1 MTPFVAPR
9 PRQPLVVGPAI
20 VAPLLLV
27 LSGLLRVVDG
37 LDGSY
42 GGAVRE
48 VGLAMLLFA
57 FVLLGLVAIGLAR
70 VLAGRRSPVPSGLRT
85 AALVSGTSGA
95 AASAWT
101 VLGHLYPA
109 IADVTPPAVPVG
121 VVGPGLLG
129 LGAVGMLVLLT
140 AVPRGGQDARTEPGV
155 RYALAYERTDHTRLV
170 APPLGGVSCTSQTP
184 PPRPCLVSPSADEP

>member
-1 MTPFVAPR
+1 MTPFVAPA

-37 LDGSY
+37 MDGSY

-57 FVLLGLVAIGLAR
+57 FMLLGLVVLGLAR

-85 AALVSGTSGA
+85 AVLVSGTTGA
-95 AASAWT
+95 
-101 VLGHLYPA
+101 G
-109 IADVTPPAVPVG
+109 
-121 VVGPGLLG
+121 
-129 LGAVGMLVLLT
+129 
-140 AVPRGGQDARTEPGV
+140 
-155 RYALAYERTDHTRLV
+155 ALARLRTR
-170 APPLGGVSCTSQTP
+170 
-184 PPRPCLVSPSADEP
+184 RPTLPAW